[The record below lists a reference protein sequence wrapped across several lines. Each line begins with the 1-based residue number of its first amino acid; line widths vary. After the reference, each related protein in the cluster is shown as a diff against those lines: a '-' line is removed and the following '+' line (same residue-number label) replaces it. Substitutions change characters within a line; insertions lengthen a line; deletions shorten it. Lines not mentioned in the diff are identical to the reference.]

1 MWTLGGLAALLVI
14 AVCGVAGCA
23 TVNPKPVE
31 IDMPA
36 AARHFIVASF
46 ALVDA

>member
-1 MWTLGGLAALLVI
+1 MWTLSGLAALLVL

-23 TVNPKPVE
+23 SVNPKPVE
-31 IDMPA
+31 IDTPA

-46 ALVDA
+46 TLIDA